1 MVCFP
6 VIRGGLLLF
15 RSKGQRSRIRIEPAL
30 ALYSSFRPKGMKII
44 RVNGENGAQAFQM
57 APNSSALLLDETAPI
72 VWFVQTDGAG
82 YKTAKPFS
90 IAPYQ
95 PQPPVDVHALEARIN
110 RLEALINESNPAN
123 DAAAPAE
130 AERIGE

>member
-1 MVCFP
+1 MFSSNPWGPPP
-6 VIRGGLLLF
+6 VPQQGTTFQDPYRARLGALQQF
-15 RSKGQRSRIRIEPAL
+15 QAQRYE
-30 ALYSSFRPKGMKII
+30 II

-123 DAAAPAE
+123 DAAVPEA

>member
-1 MVCFP
+1 
-6 VIRGGLLLF
+6 
-15 RSKGQRSRIRIEPAL
+15 
-30 ALYSSFRPKGMKII
+30 
-44 RVNGENGAQAFQM
+44 M

-95 PQPPVDVHALEARIN
+95 PQPPVDVHVLEARIK
-110 RLEALINESNPAN
+110 RLEELIHEPNLAT
-123 DAAAPAE
+123 DAAAPAS
-130 AERIGE
+130 AERISE

>member
-1 MVCFP
+1 MFSSNP
-6 VIRGGLLLF
+6 WGPQPAPQQGAPFQDPYRARLGALQQF
-15 RSKGQRSRIRIEPAL
+15 QAQRYE
-30 ALYSSFRPKGMKII
+30 II

-95 PQPPVDVHALEARIN
+95 PQPPVDVHVLEARIK
-110 RLEALINESNPAN
+110 RLEELIHEPNLAT
-123 DAAAPAE
+123 DAAAPAA
-130 AERIGE
+130 AERISE

>member
-1 MVCFP
+1 MFSSNP
-6 VIRGGLLLF
+6 WGAPTMQQQGTTFQDPYRARLGSIQQF
-15 RSKGQRSRIRIEPAL
+15 HAQRYE
-30 ALYSSFRPKGMKII
+30 II

-95 PQPPVDVHALEARIN
+95 PQPPVDINALEARIK
-110 RLEALINESNPAN
+110 RLEAMIHEPNPTN
-123 DAAAPAE
+123 DAEAPAA
-130 AERIGE
+130 AEPVG

>member
-1 MVCFP
+1 MFSSNPWGPPP
-6 VIRGGLLLF
+6 VQQQ
-15 RSKGQRSRIRIEPAL
+15 GQPFQDPYRARLGSLQQFQAQRYE
-30 ALYSSFRPKGMKII
+30 II

-90 IAPYQ
+90 ISPYQ
-95 PQPPVDVHALEARIN
+95 PQPPVDINALEARIK
-110 RLEALINESNPAN
+110 RLEAMINEPNPAN
-123 DAAAPAE
+123 DATAAAT

>member
-1 MVCFP
+1 MVGNNPWGVSPAPQQGMPFQDP
-6 VIRGGLLLF
+6 YRARLSSMQQF
-15 RSKGQRSRIRIEPAL
+15 QPQRYE
-30 ALYSSFRPKGMKII
+30 II

-95 PQPPVDVHALEARIN
+95 PQPPVDVHVLEARIK
-110 RLEALINESNPAN
+110 RLEELIHEPNLAT
-123 DAAAPAE
+123 DAAAPAS
-130 AERIGE
+130 AERISE

>member
-1 MVCFP
+1 MFSSNPLGYPP
-6 VIRGGLLLF
+6 VQQQGPPFQDPYRARLGALQQF
-15 RSKGQRSRIRIEPAL
+15 QAQRYE
-30 ALYSSFRPKGMKII
+30 II

-95 PQPPVDVHALEARIN
+95 PQPPVDVHVLEARIK
-110 RLEALINESNPAN
+110 RLEELIHEPNLAT
-123 DAAAPAE
+123 DAAAPAA
-130 AERIGE
+130 AERISE

>member
-1 MVCFP
+1 MFSSNPWGPPP
-6 VIRGGLLLF
+6 VPQQSTTFHDPYRARLGALQQF
-15 RSKGQRSRIRIEPAL
+15 QAQRYE
-30 ALYSSFRPKGMKII
+30 II
-44 RVNGENGAQAFQM
+44 RVNGENGAQALQM

-90 IAPYQ
+90 ISPYQ

-123 DAAAPAE
+123 DAAVPAA

>member
-1 MVCFP
+1 MFSSNPWGSQP
-6 VIRGGLLLF
+6 VQQQGAPFQDPYRARLGALQQF
-15 RSKGQRSRIRIEPAL
+15 QAQRYE
-30 ALYSSFRPKGMKII
+30 II

-95 PQPPVDVHALEARIN
+95 PQPPVDVHALEARIK
-110 RLEALINESNPAN
+110 RLEAMINEPNPAN
-123 DAAAPAE
+123 DATAAAA
-130 AERIGE
+130 AERPGE